1 MDASEGVRG
10 LEKSRDAMV
19 QTLTD
24 LCRIPA
30 IGPTAGGESEAEK
43 AKRIE
48 ALLEGLG
55 LKVERLD
62 APDDRAPSGKRP
74 NLVARI
80 GKGPK
85 RLWLLTHM
93 DVVPPGDRAA
103 WRCDPFAPKVFDG
116 RLYGPGG
123 AVKAGL
129 GVAGTPARPV
139 GLAFV
144 SDEETG
150 SEKGVQHLIG
160 KGLFA
165 KGDLLLAPDRGSSD
179 GTEIEVAEKNLL
191 WFRVA
196 VHGKQ

>member
-1 MDASEGVRG
+1 MDASEEFRV
-10 LEKSRDAMV
+10 LEKSRAAMV
-19 QTLTD
+19 QTLAD

-30 IGPTAGGESEAEK
+30 VGRTAGGEGEAEK

-93 DVVPPGDRAA
+93 DGVPPGDRAA
-103 WRCDPFAPKVFDG
+103 ARGGPFRPKGLGG
-116 RLYGPGG
+116 RL
-123 AVKAGL
+123 
-129 GVAGTPARPV
+129 
-139 GLAFV
+139 
-144 SDEETG
+144 S
-150 SEKGVQHLIG
+150 
-160 KGLFA
+160 
-165 KGDLLLAPDRGSSD
+165 
-179 GTEIEVAEKNLL
+179 
-191 WFRVA
+191 
-196 VHGKQ
+196 